1 VRGLHVRVSQVQLSG
16 GQRLVT
22 QNGLQVFQAKPSV
35 VHLRGERL
43 TEAVQVP
50 LLTDCVI
57 FAGTLLNAVQNA
69 GTACTAGVRYKK
81 GTKREHSKHENRNDG
96 DVRSDGAGDGIGP
109 NAGR

>member
-50 LLTDCVI
+50 LLTDCLI
-57 FAGTLLNAVQNA
+57 FAGTLLNVVQNA
-69 GTACTAGVRYKK
+69 GTACIAGVRYKK
-81 GTKREHSKHENRNDG
+81 RSK
-96 DVRSDGAGDGIGP
+96 S
-109 NAGR
+109 